1 MLAAIWLVAK
11 EVAVVEKSEV
21 KLTRPVPAVEQSGNR
36 VVALRPIVLPVQN
49 TRDSGI
55 MPLSTICVAVLAA
68 TDPESPIA
76 PVPLIVAWLVMRTK
90 KRVVWCSR
98 VFDIINLHCNVA
110 GSAVGGPS
118 YDYTVSSC

>member
-90 KRVVWCSR
+90 
-98 VFDIINLHCNVA
+98 NV
-110 GSAVGGPS
+110 
-118 YDYTVSSC
+118 